1 MRVRE
6 KGKEQK
12 RREAETESRGK
23 KKEIRRKNTKRERD
37 SEISREHIVEKNYS
51 INSY

>member
-12 RREAETESRGK
+12 TWEAETESWGK
-23 KKEIRRKNTKRERD
+23 KKEIRRKNTKRERERD
-37 SEISREHIVEKNYS
+37 REISREHIVEK
-51 INSY
+51 ITQ